1 MKFCSLQK
9 MNFYRVWW
17 FPFKFLAFKK
27 SSFWAAG
34 KNEIHVFLNKCKFRF
49 MMKIYI
55 WCIKSAIYL
64 LTYAFQLVLE
74 PYAPH
79 YRVHTSFLGA
89 HTTMII
95 SDRTDN
101 SHSRS
106 TSDYM
111 HPMKIGNY
119 ENVRHRSPKIML
131 MLSKDEVL

>member
-1 MKFCSLQK
+1 M
-9 MNFYRVWW
+9 
-17 FPFKFLAFKK
+17 
-27 SSFWAAG
+27 
-34 KNEIHVFLNKCKFRF
+34 I
-49 MMKIYI
+49 KIYI

-64 LTYAFQLVLE
+64 LKYSFQVLE

-95 SDRTDN
+95 SDRIDN

-106 TSDYM
+106 TLDYM

-119 ENVRHRSPKIML
+119 ENFRHRSPKIML